1 MDSLHPTKRAL
12 VQTVLDQLKTKKPS
26 DLTSE
31 LILETSGISKG
42 SLYHH
47 FEDFDDLIETAQVF
61 RYAAYVDQSINLLTK
76 VFQISKNKD
85 EMVVELKKVTRFTQA
100 PNLMPQRMD
109 RATSISLAHANPR
122 MMQKMNAQQDRLN
135 EAIIDIFREARDRG
149 WINPNVDLHAGALFI
164 QAYTLGII
172 INDVSGTKIDIN
184 AWDELIDMFLE
195 KVIATN

>member
-12 VQTVLDQLKTKKPS
+12 VHTVLDQLKTKKPS

-31 LILETSGISKG
+31 LILEKSGISKG

-61 RYAAYVDQSINLLTK
+61 RYAAYVDQSINLLTE

-85 EMVVELKKVTRFTQA
+85 EMVVELKKVTRFTQS
-100 PNLMPQRMD
+100 PKLMPQRMD
-109 RATSISLAHANPR
+109 RATSISLANANPR
-122 MMQKMNAQQDRLN
+122 MMRKMNAQQDRLN

-149 WINPNVDLHAGALFI
+149 WINPEVDLHAGALFI

-172 INDVSGTKIDIN
+172 INDVSGTKIDIE
-184 AWDELIDMFLE
+184 AWNELIDMFLE
-195 KVIATN
+195 KVITSN

>member
-12 VQTVLDQLKTKKPS
+12 VQTVLDQLKTKKAL

-31 LILETSGISKG
+31 LILEKSGISKG

-61 RYAAYVDQSINLLTK
+61 RYAAYVDQSIHLLTK
-76 VFQISKNKD
+76 VFQISKSKE
-85 EMVVELKKVTRFTQA
+85 EMVTELKKVTRFTQS
-100 PNLMPQRMD
+100 PDLMPQRMD
-109 RATSISLAHANPR
+109 RATSISLANANPR
-122 MMQKMNAQQDRLN
+122 MMKKMNAQQDRLN

-149 WINPNVDLHAGALFI
+149 WINKEVDLHAGALFI

-172 INDVSGTKIDIN
+172 INDVSGAKVDIK

-195 KVIATN
+195 KVIAT

>member
-12 VQTVLDQLKTKKPS
+12 VQTVLDQLKTKKAL

-31 LILETSGISKG
+31 LILEKSGISKG

-61 RYAAYVDQSINLLTK
+61 RYAAYVDQSIHLLTK
-76 VFQISKNKD
+76 VFQTAKNKE
-85 EMVVELKKVTRFTQA
+85 EMITELKKVTRFTQS
-100 PNLMPQRMD
+100 PDLMPQRMD
-109 RATSISLAHANPR
+109 RATSISIANANPR
-122 MMQKMNAQQDRLN
+122 MMKKMNAQQDRLN

-149 WINPNVDLHAGALFI
+149 WINKEIDLHAGALFI

-172 INDVSGTKIDIN
+172 INDVSGKKIDVT

-195 KVIATN
+195 KVIAN

>member
-12 VQTVLDQLKTKKPS
+12 VQTVLDLLKTKKS
-26 DLTSE
+26 FDLTSE
-31 LILETSGISKG
+31 LILEKSGISKG

-61 RYAAYVDQSINLLTK
+61 RYAAYVDQSIHLLTK
-76 VFQISKNKD
+76 VFQMAKNKE
-85 EMVVELKKVTRFTQA
+85 EMVAELKKVTRFTQS
-100 PNLMPQRMD
+100 PDLMPQRMD
-109 RATSISLAHANPR
+109 RATSISLANANPR
-122 MMQKMNAQQDRLN
+122 MMKKMNVQQDRLN

-149 WINPNVDLHAGALFI
+149 WINPEVDLHAGALFI

>member
-12 VQTVLDQLKTKKPS
+12 IQTVLDQLKTKKAL

-31 LILETSGISKG
+31 LILEKSGISKG

-61 RYAAYVDQSINLLTK
+61 RYAAYVDQSIHLLTK
-76 VFQISKNKD
+76 VFQTAKNKE
-85 EMVVELKKVTRFTQA
+85 EMITELKKVTRFTQS
-100 PNLMPQRMD
+100 PDLMPQRMD
-109 RATSISLAHANPR
+109 RATSISIANANPR
-122 MMQKMNAQQDRLN
+122 MMKKMNAQQDRLN

-149 WINPNVDLHAGALFI
+149 WINKEIDLHAGALFI

-172 INDVSGTKIDIN
+172 INDVSGKKIDIT

-195 KVIATN
+195 KVIAN

>member
-61 RYAAYVDQSINLLTK
+61 RYAAYVDQSIHILTK
-76 VFQISKNKD
+76 VFQTAKSRD
-85 EMVVELKKVTRFTQA
+85 EMLVELKQLTKFTQS
-100 PNLMPQRMD
+100 PNLMSQRMD

-122 MMQKMNAQQDRLN
+122 MMQKLNAQQDRLN
-135 EAIIDIFREARDRG
+135 EALIDIFREARDRG
-149 WINPNVDLHAGALFI
+149 WINPDVDLHAGAVFI

-172 INDVSGTKIDIN
+172 INDVSGKKLDN
-184 AWDELIDMFLE
+184 KAWTDLIDLFAS
-195 KVIATN
+195 KIIATN

>member
-12 VQTVLDQLKTKKPS
+12 VQTVLDLLKTKKS
-26 DLTSE
+26 FDLTSE
-31 LILETSGISKG
+31 LILEKSGISKG

-61 RYAAYVDQSINLLTK
+61 RYAAYVDQSIHLLTK
-76 VFQISKNKD
+76 VFQMAKNKE
-85 EMVVELKKVTRFTQA
+85 EMVAELKKVTRFTQS
-100 PNLMPQRMD
+100 PDLMPQRMD
-109 RATSISLAHANPR
+109 RATSISLANANPR
-122 MMQKMNAQQDRLN
+122 MMKKMNVQQDRLN

-149 WINPNVDLHAGALFI
+149 WINKEIDLHAGAIFI

-172 INDVSGTKIDIN
+172 INDVSGAKLDIK

>member
-1 MDSLHPTKRAL
+1 MESLHPTKRAL

-61 RYAAYVDQSINLLTK
+61 RYAAYVDQSIHILTK
-76 VFQISKNKD
+76 VFQTAKNRD
-85 EMVVELKKVTRFTQA
+85 EMLVELKQLTKFTQS
-100 PNLMPQRMD
+100 PNLMSQRMD

-122 MMQKMNAQQDRLN
+122 MMQKLNAQQDRLN
-135 EAIIDIFREARDRG
+135 EALIDIFREARDRG
-149 WINPNVDLHAGALFI
+149 WINPDVDLHAGAVFI

-172 INDVSGTKIDIN
+172 INDVSGKKLDN
-184 AWDELIDMFLE
+184 KAWTDLIDLFAS
-195 KVIATN
+195 KIIATN

>member
-12 VQTVLDQLKTKKPS
+12 VQTVLDQLKTKKS
-26 DLTSE
+26 FDLTSE
-31 LILETSGISKG
+31 LILEKSGISKG

-61 RYAAYVDQSINLLTK
+61 RYAAYVDQSIHLLTK
-76 VFQISKNKD
+76 VFQMAKNKE
-85 EMVVELKKVTRFTQA
+85 EMVAELKKVTRFTQS
-100 PNLMPQRMD
+100 PDLMPQRMD
-109 RATSISLAHANPR
+109 RATSISLANANPR
-122 MMQKMNAQQDRLN
+122 MMKKMNVQQDRLN

-149 WINPNVDLHAGALFI
+149 WINKEIDLHAGAIFI

-172 INDVSGTKIDIN
+172 INDVSGAKLDIK
-184 AWDELIDMFLE
+184 AWEELIDMFLE